1 MLGPSNHNH
10 PLLSHSRP
18 LISEGGNK
26 LTVLM
31 KNVVLWWCYVRICA
45 VLPSL
50 KLHVGVIVSDTN
62 LQVSSQDALLINNMP
77 VL

>member
-26 LTVLM
+26 LIRENM
-31 KNVVLWWCYVRICA
+31 RSFA
-45 VLPSL
+45 EL
-50 KLHVGVIVSDTN
+50 KTSCW
-62 LQVSSQDALLINNMP
+62 SYC
-77 VL
+77 